1 MTDLDEPTA
10 RRTVAS
16 AGAQLDVRLVTLSH
30 LNSTFS
36 IGFAVAGERGVPLN
50 SAWMFSFKIM

>member
-1 MTDLDEPTA
+1 VTDVDDRAT

-16 AGAQLDVRLVTLSH
+16 VGAQLDVRLVTLSH

-36 IGFAVAGERGVPLN
+36 LGFAAAREREVPLR
-50 SAWMFSFKIM
+50 SEWMFSFKIM